1 MPPRRPKAL
10 EPHPLSNLLPMMSE
24 DELKKLRADILEV
37 GLKEPIMLFEGKIL
51 DGRNRYR
58 ACQDLGVEPTFEEF
72 DGTADEALDY
82 VLAKNVQ
89 RRQLSGS
96 QRAIVALRFLDQISD
111 EVAQQ
116 RVQKI
121 RDTVAAKKEM
131 GELLPSSP
139 KKSLKATDIA
149 GLVVGVS
156 GRYVADAK
164 LVQEKAPE
172 LVDQVFS
179 GELPLSR
186 TVKGLKPKPRS
197 KKRNSKRRSEKK
209 QTPLERAIRQAL
221 RRAASEP
228 TVAEHLQ
235 NALSELQRRLADSAL

>member
-1 MPPRRPKAL
+1 MARRIPKQL
-10 EPHPLSNLLPMMSE
+10 ESHPLSNLLPMMSE

-72 DGTADEALDY
+72 AGTADEALDY

-96 QRAIVALRFLDQISD
+96 QRAIVALRFLDQISE

-121 RDTVAAKKEM
+121 KDTVAAKKEM

-139 KKSLKATDIA
+139 KESLKATDIA

-172 LVDQVFS
+172 LIDDVFANRI
-179 GELPLSR
+179 PLSR
-186 TVKGLKPKPRS
+186 AVRGLKPKPKSR
-197 KKRNSKRRSEKK
+197 KRCGARKSALRKGITQLLRKTKAMPTVSEH
-209 QTPLERAIRQAL
+209 LLQAL
-221 RRAASEP
+221 
-228 TVAEHLQ
+228 
-235 NALSELQRRLADSAL
+235 NELQKLEG